1 MLLDGCLSNLDS
13 PVSVCGICA
22 AKKSST
28 VCGFSSSEPT
38 IKEAERVPSS
48 RASLAKP
55 YIVHTY
61 LSRRGKDTAV
71 VCASCLLLRLYP
83 ETNE

>member
-28 VCGFSSSEPT
+28 VCGFSLSEPT
-38 IKEAERVPSS
+38 IKEAEICAQQPGVAGQAIYSTYIPLTAWKGYRCCMCVVPI
-48 RASLAKP
+48 ASAIP
-55 YIVHTY
+55 
-61 LSRRGKDTAV
+61 
-71 VCASCLLLRLYP
+71 
-83 ETNE
+83 